1 MPAKQ
6 GSMERRRSRRGF
18 TLVELLM
25 VVVIIGLL
33 MALLLPAIGRARLTA
48 QRAAITA
55 EISQLNAAM
64 TQYAANH
71 NEYPPSLL
79 TDLGP
84 TPYGNNYGNQVVR
97 AHVAKAYP
105 RSLYP
110 HWSSLQDDIQTKWS
124 KQISQMTAAEAL
136 VFWLGGFITNGEM
149 QGFSKNPRDPF
160 EGPSA
165 ARQGT
170 TPLFDFE
177 SLRLADTNKNG
188 WPEFYPANT
197 GFRAPYVYFAA
208 LPNGRY
214 AGSFKQAVDPTD
226 YPNTVAASGV
236 ALPYRTPAGGY
247 VNPRSCQII
256 WSGYDF
262 DYGNAS
268 SEKVY
273 PNGTNYGPGDFDN
286 QTNFVSGILEDSLP

>member
-1 MPAKQ
+1 MSAVPSSPA
-6 GSMERRRSRRGF
+6 RRAPRRGF

-110 HWSSLQDDIQTKWS
+110 HWSSLQD
-124 KQISQMTAAEAL
+124 
-136 VFWLGGFITNGEM
+136 
-149 QGFSKNPRDPF
+149 
-160 EGPSA
+160 
-165 ARQGT
+165 
-170 TPLFDFE
+170 
-177 SLRLADTNKNG
+177 
-188 WPEFYPANT
+188 
-197 GFRAPYVYFAA
+197 
-208 LPNGRY
+208 
-214 AGSFKQAVDPTD
+214 
-226 YPNTVAASGV
+226 
-236 ALPYRTPAGGY
+236 
-247 VNPRSCQII
+247 
-256 WSGYDF
+256 
-262 DYGNAS
+262 
-268 SEKVY
+268 
-273 PNGTNYGPGDFDN
+273 
-286 QTNFVSGILEDSLP
+286 